1 MKNVNV
7 KLNAQQAQAVATRRQ
22 DEKLSAIIAIS
33 FCAFAAAIV
42 GIYAGTLFGPDG
54 LENVVSHHY
63 DFWTC
68 VLLALVG
75 WMVRSAGGHKGVII
89 TMTVLSSFI
98 VLTLPQEQLV
108 RYLVLAALLFSIGV
122 YGMCKSRN
130 AVRVLMSIELM
141 LNAVNINLIAFSRY
155 VDPVH
160 IRGQLFSIFVLTI
173 AAAEAAVGLA
183 IVLSLYR
190 NTASVDM
197 NRFNLLKW

>member
-1 MKNVNV
+1 MNV
-7 KLNAQQAQAVATRRQ
+7 KLNAQQTQALASRRK
-22 DEKLSAIIAIS
+22 DDALSAKIAIGFS
-33 FCAFAAAIV
+33 LFAAAVV
-42 GIYAGTLFGPDG
+42 GTYAGVLFGEDG
-54 LENVVSHHY
+54 LEKVVAHHY

-68 VLLALVG
+68 VILALIG

-89 TMTVLSSFI
+89 TMTVLASFI
-98 VLTLPQEQLV
+98 ILTLHQEQLI

-122 YGMCKSRN
+122 YGMCQSRN

-155 VDPVH
+155 IDPVH

-190 NTASVDM
+190 NNSTVDM
-197 NRFNLLKW
+197 DRFNLLKW

>member
-1 MKNVNV
+1 VNV
-7 KLNAQQAQAVATRRQ
+7 KLNAQQTQAVATRRK
-22 DEKLSAIIAIS
+22 DDAMAAKIAIG
-33 FCAFAAAIV
+33 FCLFAAAIV
-42 GIYAGTLFGPDG
+42 GTYAGVLFGADG
-54 LENVVSHHY
+54 LEKVVAHHY

-68 VLLALVG
+68 VILALVG

-89 TMTVLSSFI
+89 TMTVLASFI
-98 VLTLPQEQLV
+98 ILTLHQEQLI

-122 YGMCKSRN
+122 YGMCQSRN

-190 NTASVDM
+190 NTSTVDM
-197 NRFNLLKW
+197 DRFNLLKH